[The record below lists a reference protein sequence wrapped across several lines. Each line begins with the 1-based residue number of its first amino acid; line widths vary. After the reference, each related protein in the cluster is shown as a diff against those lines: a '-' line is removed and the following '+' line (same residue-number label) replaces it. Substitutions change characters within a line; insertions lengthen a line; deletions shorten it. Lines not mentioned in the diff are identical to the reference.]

1 MATEA
6 MVTVDD
12 QGRISG
18 ATAADAEVLAELA
31 GSTYRAV
38 LTTPKG
44 RSLDQLG
51 LWWSFC
57 QMIAENYGGDSFK
70 KRNVS
75 DALLIECGHATVW
88 QDHTGL
94 FRRSPRSIAFN
105 NMDGPEFSAVLDEA
119 FAKAGPMFGHEL
131 VEAVIEKIERLRDQ
145 ARAADLKR
153 AA

>member
-12 QGRISG
+12 QGRVSG
-18 ATAADAEVLAELA
+18 ATASDAEVLAELA

-57 QMIAENYGGDSFK
+57 GLIAENYGGDTLTK
-70 KRNVS
+70 DNVS
-75 DALLIECGHATVW
+75 DALKIECGHATVW

-94 FRRSPRSIAFN
+94 FRRSPKSIAFN
-105 NMDGPEFSAVLDEA
+105 KLDGPEFSALLDRA
-119 FAKAGPMFGHEL
+119 FAKAGEMFGHEL
-131 VEAVIEKIERLRDQ
+131 AEAVQAEIERRRVAEAAPQ
-145 ARAADLKR
+145 RRAA
-153 AA
+153 